1 MADWKDFANIWKT
14 VGEVDLR
21 PIREDAVRELKIAM
35 VGEEGSGR
43 HALAE
48 QMRRDP
54 ARPAVRTHTPVNI
67 LELDGEEGLKEADL
81 IVVLAGVVGGDFTRH
96 QALVRRLTNA
106 GKKVLVFY
114 NHDASETAPPP
125 SGLELAWEAASLVVG
140 PVDNPRFLLKEFVP
154 AVLELL
160 PGHHLPLAR
169 LFPLFRMAVAHRLIN
184 DTCFSNAAYALSTSL
199 AELVPVL
206 NIPFNI
212 ADMVVLTKAQAFLMY
227 KLGLALGYSTRWQD
241 YVKEFG
247 GVIGSGFVWRQVARY
262 LVGLIPVVGII
273 PKVGVAYSGTFVVG
287 QAVLGWYLTGRH
299 ISPRR
304 IRELTRQAYWQGRAF
319 ALDRLAKAPRLRLP
333 RRKRAELPA
342 QLSTQTCPNCAR
354 NNAADALFC
363 QYCGQA
369 LLQSSEEAH

>member
-1 MADWKDFANIWKT
+1 MADWKEFANIWKT

-21 PIREDAVRELKIAM
+21 PIREDAVRELKITI

-48 QMRRDP
+48 QMRHDP
-54 ARPAVRTHTPVNI
+54 SRPAMRTNTPINI
-67 LELDGEEGLKEADL
+67 LDLDGTEGLKAAEL
-81 IVVLAGVVGGDFTRH
+81 IVILVSDANSDITRH
-96 QALVRRLTNA
+96 QAMAHQLTNA

-114 NHDASETAPPP
+114 NHDGSGTAPPP
-125 SGLELAWEAASLVVG
+125 LGSDLTWEAARLVVG
-140 PVDNPRFLLKEFVP
+140 PVNNPTLLLKEFVP

-169 LFPLFRMAVAHRLIN
+169 LFPLFRTAVAHRLIN

-212 ADMVVLTKAQAFLMY
+212 ADMIVLTKAQAFLVY

-241 YVKEFG
+241 YAKEFG
-247 GVIGSGFVWRQVARY
+247 GVIGTGFLWRQVARY
-262 LVGLIPVVGII
+262 LIGLIPVFGII

-299 ISPRR
+299 ISARR

-319 ALDRLAKAPRLRLP
+319 ALERMAKASRLRLP
-333 RRKRAELPA
+333 RRKRAALPA
-342 QLSTQTCPNCAR
+342 RPSRQICPHCAR
-354 NNAADALFC
+354 ENAADALFC
-363 QYCGQA
+363 QYCGQK
-369 LLQSSEEAH
+369 LFQSSDQAN